1 MSGLDRSEYESLRAV
16 IARRGTIRPVLMVAG
31 LAVWGALLLGVLVG
45 LPYPLGSLI
54 PLMILVATFE
64 AVRSLHFGTER
75 IGRYL
80 QVFYEEPGN
89 RLLSE
94 VPSWERTAMVFGP
107 AVPGASGNPLFSAV
121 FGIATAIN
129 FLAVI
134 LPGPVYVE
142 TIYLAIPHAA
152 FLMWLLRNKRA
163 MRAQRATELERYR
176 SLIRENRP

>member
-45 LPYPLGSLI
+45 FPYPLGSVI
-54 PLMILVATFE
+54 PLLILFATFE
-64 AVRSLHFGTER
+64 GVRTLHFATER

-80 QVFYEEPGN
+80 QVFYEELEGKP
-89 RLLSE
+89 LKE
-94 VPSWERTAMVFGP
+94 TPSWERTAMVFGP
-107 AVPGASGNPLFSAV
+107 SVPGASGNPLFTTV
-121 FGIATAIN
+121 FGIATAVN
-129 FLAVI
+129 YLAVV
-134 LPGPVYVE
+134 LPRPVMAEV
-142 TIYLAIPHAA
+142 IYLTLPHAA
-152 FLMWLLRNKRA
+152 FLIWMLRNNRA